1 MNKLFFSVVSLLAFT
16 SCASEYKIEGSSS
29 VSRLDG
35 KMLFIK
41 VPSGDRM
48 LNVDSAEVIHGVFRL
63 EGIADS
69 TVIASLY
76 MDDESI
82 LPFVIEKG
90 KIAINI
96 NNARII
102 VSGTPLNDRLYDFVG
117 KKTSLDDQ
125 AYELERKES
134 RMIMDGKTPDEIQ
147 REITKERE
155 KLAAEMNKLAKDF
168 IQSNYDNVLGPGVFI
183 MLCSNFP
190 YPVVTPLI
198 EEIINGA
205 PDSFKNNPLVK
216 DYISVAR
223 SNMEKLQA
231 PH

>member
-216 DYISVAR
+216 DYMSVAR

>member
-96 NNARII
+96 DNARII

-231 PH
+231 PR